1 MSINAQTE
9 GIWSWSRGKT
19 SPVANRTYWHDP
31 SSRAGV
37 LCIVLCFALGI
48 ANLFSSVIAFSI
60 VCLYVPS
67 PFLPLQC
74 HPTARLTYPSP
85 ITNNSASSIFLI
97 FIEVPFL
104 LRICPTSSKFDD
116 IVRRFTTNYMR
127 ALIYV
132 LLSVVQWLSLIM
144 HASSLI
150 AAAVF
155 LDIAA
160 IFYALAGM
168 KAQDFQGSKILGGA
182 GIAQMIVWE
191 ATKKKNKSDWWEWR
205 WW

>member
-1 MSINAQTE
+1 
-9 GIWSWSRGKT
+9 
-19 SPVANRTYWHDP
+19 
-31 SSRAGV
+31 
-37 LCIVLCFALGI
+37 
-48 ANLFSSVIAFSI
+48 
-60 VCLYVPS
+60 
-67 PFLPLQC
+67 
-74 HPTARLTYPSP
+74 
-85 ITNNSASSIFLI
+85 
-97 FIEVPFL
+97 
-104 LRICPTSSKFDD
+104 
-116 IVRRFTTNYMR
+116 MR

-182 GIAQMIVWE
+182 GIAQMIV
-191 ATKKKNKSDWWEWR
+191 
-205 WW
+205 